1 MLREQKPLAELA
13 ACMEVYPQVLLNLKV
28 KEKCDLKTVPQ
39 AQKAIQAAEKRLQGW
54 GRLLVR
60 FSGTEPLLRVMVEG
74 DKAEEINGVAQ
85 ELVHS
90 LDVCLNSGGGAC

>member
-1 MLREQKPLAELA
+1 
-13 ACMEVYPQVLLNLKV
+13 MEVYPQVLLNLRV
-28 KEKCDLKTVPQ
+28 KEKRDLVKTVPQ

-74 DKAEEINGVAQ
+74 ENKPKSMRWPRNWFRLWIPV
-85 ELVHS
+85 
-90 LDVCLNSGGGAC
+90 

>member
-1 MLREQKPLAELA
+1 
-13 ACMEVYPQVLLNLKV
+13 V
-28 KEKCDLKTVPQ
+28 KERRDLGTVPQ

-74 DKAEEINGVAQ
+74 DKPAEINKLAQ
-85 ELVHS
+85 ELVQT
-90 LDVCLNSGGGAC
+90 LDFCLNSESGSC